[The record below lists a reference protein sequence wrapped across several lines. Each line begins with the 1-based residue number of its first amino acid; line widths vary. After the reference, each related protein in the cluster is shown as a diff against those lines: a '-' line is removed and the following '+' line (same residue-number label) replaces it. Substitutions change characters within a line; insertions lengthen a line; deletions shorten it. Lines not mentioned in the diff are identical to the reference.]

1 MIIVSQINKKIIGL
15 RYFFKYIFVFLL
27 SLLVF
32 SCTKEEDNNT
42 VNTIDITGEWNCHDN
57 ESANG
62 IYAERN
68 YIIDISK
75 TDSNYVIS
83 NYASL
88 GIDVTAYFNKSSNS
102 FTVELQDV
110 DGFQTHGTGVFSND
124 NKTAT
129 FTYYLDDEQI
139 SSDWTNN

>member
-1 MIIVSQINKKIIGL
+1 MIIVSQVNIKIIGL
-15 RYFFKYIFVFLL
+15 RYFFRYIFIVLF
-27 SLLVF
+27 SVVIF
-32 SCTKEEDNNT
+32 SCTKEDDDTTINT
-42 VNTIDITGEWNCHDN
+42 VDITGEWNCHDN

-75 TDSNYVIS
+75 TDSNYIIS

-110 DGFQTHGTGVFSND
+110 DGFQTHGTGTFSSD

-139 SSDWTNN
+139 NSSWTNN

>member
-1 MIIVSQINKKIIGL
+1 MIIVSQIDKKFIDL
-15 RYFFKYIFVFLL
+15 RYFFKYTLIALLFLL
-27 SLLVF
+27 F
-32 SCTKEEDNNT
+32 SCTKEDDNIP
-42 VNTIDITGEWNCHDN
+42 VSSIDITGEWACHDN
-57 ESANG
+57 ESSNG

-68 YIIDISK
+68 YVIDISK

-88 GIDVTAYFNKSSNS
+88 GINVTAYFNKSSNS
-102 FTVELQDV
+102 FSVELQNV
-110 DGFQTHGTGVFSND
+110 DGFQTHGTGTFSND

-139 SSDWTNN
+139 ISNWTNN

>member
-1 MIIVSQINKKIIGL
+1 MIIVSQIDKKIIGL
-15 RYFFKYIFVFLL
+15 RYFFKYTIVIVLLFL
-27 SLLVF
+27 F
-32 SCTKEEDNNT
+32 SCTKEEDNTT
-42 VNTIDITGEWNCHDN
+42 VNTIDITGEWSCHDN
-57 ESANG
+57 ESSNG

-88 GIDVTAYFNKSSNS
+88 GIDVTADFNKNSNN
-102 FTVELQDV
+102 FTVELQNV
-110 DGFQTHGTGVFSND
+110 DGFQTHGTGTFSSN

-139 SSDWTNN
+139 NSSWTNN

>member
-1 MIIVSQINKKIIGL
+1 MIIVSQIDKKIIGL
-15 RYFFKYIFVFLL
+15 RYFFKYTIVIVLLFL
-27 SLLVF
+27 F
-32 SCTKEEDNNT
+32 SCTKEEDNIT
-42 VNTIDITGEWNCHDN
+42 DNTIDITGEWNCHDN
-57 ESANG
+57 ESSNG

-88 GIDVTAYFNKSSNS
+88 GIDVTADFNKNSNN
-102 FTVELQDV
+102 FTVELQNV
-110 DGFQTHGTGVFSND
+110 DGFQTHGTGTFSSD
-124 NKTAT
+124 NKTAI

-139 SSDWTNN
+139 NSSWTNN

>member
-1 MIIVSQINKKIIGL
+1 MIIVSQINKNIIGL
-15 RYFFKYIFVFLL
+15 RYFFKYIFIVLF
-27 SLLVF
+27 SVVIF
-32 SCTKEEDNNT
+32 SCTKEEGDLT
-42 VNTIDITGEWNCHDN
+42 PSTTDVTGEWNCHDN
-57 ESANG
+57 ESTNG

-75 TDSNYVIS
+75 TDSNYIIS

-110 DGFQTHGTGVFSND
+110 DGFQTHGTGTFSSD
-124 NKTAT
+124 NKTAS

-139 SSDWTNN
+139 QSNWTKD